1 MALEFVQFLIEIY
14 VGNQISER
22 KGFALP
28 LFIAVQ
34 QSVDICTQIYNEKQP
49 IRVVFYNSDGE
60 MLEYKNPA
68 FIKFEGGN

>member
-1 MALEFVQFLIEIY
+1 MGFVQFLIEIY

-22 KGFALP
+22 KGFVLP

-49 IRVVFYNSDGE
+49 IKVVFHNSDGE